1 MPNSSK
7 VSSDVSTFFFPDNT
21 VLINFALLDRHDLL
35 EWFVRGLGRWTV
47 SIARE
52 CERSAQWPGLSSM
65 ARWGGIFGEAL
76 IPDPTELVNARVIA
90 EQMRKPGETHPAQHL
105 GEAETIAIVVNR
117 SLPAVFLTDD
127 HDAARRAAAETLI
140 TVVSTTRVLA
150 MAEVAERMDHDAART
165 YLARLLN
172 EGRVL
177 GNPPSVADYDG
188 YVTALRASV
197 GR

>member
-1 MPNSSK
+1 M
-7 VSSDVSTFFFPDNT
+7 
-21 VLINFALLDRHDLL
+21 
-35 EWFVRGLGRWTV
+35 
-47 SIARE
+47 
-52 CERSAQWPGLSSM
+52 
-65 ARWGGIFGEAL
+65 
-76 IPDPTELVNARVIA
+76 IA

-140 TVVSTTRVLA
+140 TVVSTTRMLA
-150 MAEVAERMDHDAART
+150 MAEVAGRLDHDAART
-165 YLARLLN
+165 CLAHLLN

-177 GNPPSVADYDG
+177 GNPPYVADYDG
-188 YVTALRASV
+188 YVTSLRASV